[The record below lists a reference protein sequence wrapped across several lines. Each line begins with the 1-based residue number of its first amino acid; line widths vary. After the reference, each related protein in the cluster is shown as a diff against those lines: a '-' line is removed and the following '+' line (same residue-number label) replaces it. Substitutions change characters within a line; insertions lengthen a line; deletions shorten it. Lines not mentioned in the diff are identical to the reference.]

1 MRIRSK
7 GRLVTLIA
15 LAAIALNAA
24 VVWWTFSEVEDA
36 NRERR
41 EASDIARSLSELRL
55 ITFEYRLYHK
65 PEAVEQWYAVSDR
78 VNHVI
83 ADAKFSD
90 PIQRQIIA
98 GLRERRKAA
107 PRIFGEI
114 VAARAIERVDDTSRA
129 VEARALSRLV
139 SDQQKGFQAAF
150 RLIDLATQRID
161 RSQKDELIAT
171 VIGLVLIAAVTI
183 IGFFV
188 MDRHVL
194 VPVARLQ
201 HATQQIAGGNWRFSA
216 GIAGNDE
223 IGDLSRNFDAM
234 VTSLHES
241 FARIDSDRAELV
253 GLNKELDA
261 FSYSVSHDLRAPLRA
276 IEGFTRIVGE
286 QHVSQLSPEGR
297 RLFER
302 IQSNTRGMAQLI
314 DDLLAFSRIG
324 KQPINRRPA
333 DLREI
338 LDHCLEGMEEEIATR
353 KIEIRIGG
361 LPKWPVDSSLMS
373 NVFQNLLSN
382 ALKYTRGRD
391 NARVEIDSEV
401 TEGELRVYVR
411 DNGAGFDMKYADKL
425 FGVFQRLHSAAEFEG
440 TGVGLAIVQRIVQR
454 HGGRIWAESKPDEG
468 ATFWFTL
475 GEKEAHLTH

>member
-24 VVWWTFSEVEDA
+24 VVWWSFGEVEDA

-41 EASDIARSLSELRL
+41 EASEIARSLSELRL

-65 PEAVEQWYAVSDR
+65 QEAVAQWHAVSNRVDR
-78 VNHVI
+78 VI
-83 ADAKFSD
+83 ADAKLSD
-90 PIQRQIIA
+90 PIQRQIVA
-98 GLRERRKAA
+98 GLRERRTAA

-114 VAARAIERVDDTSRA
+114 VAAHAIEHADDTSRE

-139 SDQQKGFQAAF
+139 SDQQKGFQDAF
-150 RLIDLATQRID
+150 RLIDLATRRIYQSQRN
-161 RSQKDELIAT
+161 EVIAT
-171 VIGLVLIAAVTI
+171 VVGLVLIAAVTI

-188 MDRHVL
+188 MDRGVL

-201 HATQQIAGGNWRFSA
+201 HATQQIARGNWRFSA

-223 IGDLSRNFDAM
+223 IGELSKNFDAM

-241 FARIDSDRAELV
+241 FARIDSDRAELA

-286 QHVSQLSPEGR
+286 QHVSQLSPEGQ

-333 DLREI
+333 DENRDKSRCSSELARGLIAHAE
-338 LDHCLEGMEEEIATR
+338 CLPEFA
-353 KIEIRIGG
+353 
-361 LPKWPVDSSLMS
+361 
-373 NVFQNLLSN
+373 Q
-382 ALKYTRGRD
+382 
-391 NARVEIDSEV
+391 
-401 TEGELRVYVR
+401 
-411 DNGAGFDMKYADKL
+411 
-425 FGVFQRLHSAAEFEG
+425 QRAQVHPRPG
-440 TGVGLAIVQRIVQR
+440 QRAS
-454 HGGRIWAESKPDEG
+454 GGRFRGDRG
-468 ATFWFTL
+468 
-475 GEKEAHLTH
+475 